1 MSPGF
6 FWLPFIFVSVV
17 VCLLMVIHVGPHSFL
32 SVNLLISLSKE
43 AVSQGMVSEGSKTQE
58 QDSCFMFFSRS
69 SHHRFFLCSLLA
81 QIVDISDILR
91 RSDIQFVQNA
101 LSYPHG
107 TVKAICIPQGVVS
120 DAFT

>member
-1 MSPGF
+1 
-6 FWLPFIFVSVV
+6 
-17 VCLLMVIHVGPHSFL
+17 
-32 SVNLLISLSKE
+32 
-43 AVSQGMVSEGSKTQE
+43 
-58 QDSCFMFFSRS
+58 MFSACS
-69 SHHRFFLCSLLA
+69 SHHRFFLHSLLA

-101 LSYPHG
+101 LSYPRG